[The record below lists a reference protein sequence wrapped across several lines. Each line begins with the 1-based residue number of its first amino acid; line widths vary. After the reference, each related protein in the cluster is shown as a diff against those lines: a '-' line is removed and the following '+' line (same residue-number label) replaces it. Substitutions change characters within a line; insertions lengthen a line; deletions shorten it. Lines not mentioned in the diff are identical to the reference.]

1 MEERMRVDLRME
13 YLGQLGKGSFGEVV
27 RGRGE
32 DGKELAVKI
41 VNKGELK

>member
-1 MEERMRVDLRME
+1 
-13 YLGQLGKGSFGEVV
+13 VV

-41 VNKGELK
+41 VNKGELKW